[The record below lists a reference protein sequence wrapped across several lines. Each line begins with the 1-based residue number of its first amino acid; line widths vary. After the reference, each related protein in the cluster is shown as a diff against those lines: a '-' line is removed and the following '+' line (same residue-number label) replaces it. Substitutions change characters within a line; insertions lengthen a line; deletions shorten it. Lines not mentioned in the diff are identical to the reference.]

1 MSETNE
7 FLIRNPEAPF
17 ILLQR
22 MLDNTNIQQNK
33 RGDVKWIYM
42 NIDKIFSTKKDKES
56 ARKLLINV
64 MFIEEVKQ

>member
-33 RGDVKWIYM
+33 RGDVKWIYS
-42 NIDKIFSTKKDKES
+42 NIDKIFSIKKDKEL
-56 ARKLLINV
+56 ARKLLMNV

>member
-33 RGDVKWIYM
+33 RGDVKWIYS